1 MHNYP
6 NTLISVP
13 MFFLKMSVE
22 ISLVVPVAGCFEKYW
37 APFQDGHDLR
47 KKTRDI

>member
-13 MFFLKMSVE
+13 MFFLK
-22 ISLVVPVAGCFEKYW
+22 ISIQIPLVVPIAGNFEKYW
-37 APFQDGHDLR
+37 SPLQDGNDLR

>member
-22 ISLVVPVAGCFEKYW
+22 ISLVVPVAGYFERYW

>member
-1 MHNYP
+1 
-6 NTLISVP
+6 

-22 ISLVVPVAGCFEKYW
+22 IPLVVPVARSFEKYW
-37 APFQDGHDLR
+37 EPLQDGHDLR